1 MKNSARG
8 IVNPDRKIY
17 YRTIVMNTLW
27 CWQNKIKKKKDT
39 WTDATNL
46 KTQA

>member
-8 IVNPDRKIY
+8 IVNPDLKIY
-17 YRTIVMNTLW
+17 YGTIVMNTVW
-27 CWQNKIKKKKDT
+27 CWQNKIFKKDT

-46 KTQA
+46 KPQA